1 MARTKCDQ
9 IKSWKIVFFW
19 ILGAGLLL
27 AGAIIAGNTQIDFS
41 TSIVDFGFSLMVAF
55 VLILIAGLLWVSVAV
70 AIKELEER

>member
-1 MARTKCDQ
+1 MARTRCDQ
-9 IKSWKIVFFW
+9 IKSWKVVLFW

-27 AGAIIAGNTQIDFS
+27 AAALIAGNTQIDFS
-41 TSIVDFGFSLMVAF
+41 TSITNFGFSLMVAF